1 MKTAS
6 LLLMLCWSLVYARAG
21 TGPESG
27 QPELVFLTDVSEA
40 RRLALAEGKHYLI
53 EFYASWCLPCRWMAE
68 STFRDPEVIGAIR
81 EHYIPVRADLDQKE
95 GFALFQQYEVTVL
108 PTLLLVDANGQILAR
123 EEESLPIVP
132 MLELLE
138 THSRTLPA
146 TGKRPLREAPVYR
159 EDPVAAAP
167 EVSVNPLDPLVLPDG
182 EDRASLPSPPATGFS
197 VQVGV
202 YTLEENVH
210 QKVRELASLGGQPSF
225 VEAGPEGGAILFKL
239 LSGQFATRTEAE
251 SWRATL
257 AAARIPGF
265 IRDLGQP

>member
-6 LLLMLCWSLVYARAG
+6 LLLMLCWSLVSARAG

-40 RRLALAEGKHYLI
+40 RRLAQAEGKHYLI

-95 GFALFQQYEVTVL
+95 GFALFQQYEVNVL
-108 PTLLLVDANGQILAR
+108 PTVLLVDANGQILAR

-138 THSRTLPA
+138 THSRQLPA
-146 TGKRPLREAPVYR
+146 AGQRPLREAPVYR
-159 EDPVAAAP
+159 EEPLATAP
-167 EVSVNPLDPLVLPDG
+167 EVSVDPLDQRGLSEG
-182 EDRASLPSPPATGFS
+182 GRNTLPSPPAKGFS

-202 YTLEENVH
+202 YTLEENVQ
-210 QKVRELASLGGQPSF
+210 QKVRELASVGGQPSF
-225 VEAGPEGGAILFKL
+225 VEAGPEGGAMLFKL

-265 IRDLGQP
+265 IRDMGQP

>member
-1 MKTAS
+1 MKTVY
-6 LLLMLCWSLVYARAG
+6 LLLMLCWSLASARAG

-27 QPELVFLTDVSEA
+27 QPELVLLTDVSEA

-81 EHYIPVRADLDQKE
+81 SHYIPVRADLDQKE

-138 THSRTLPA
+138 THSRTLPESGA
-146 TGKRPLREAPVYR
+146 RSLREAPVYR
-159 EDPVAAAP
+159 EEPLAVAP
-167 EVSVNPLDPLVLPDG
+167 ELPVKSLDPSGVSAGERTILP
-182 EDRASLPSPPATGFS
+182 APPATGFS

-202 YTLEENVH
+202 YTLEENVQ
-210 QKVRELASLGGQPSF
+210 QKGRELALLGGQPSF

-239 LSGQFATRTEAE
+239 LSGHFATRPEAE